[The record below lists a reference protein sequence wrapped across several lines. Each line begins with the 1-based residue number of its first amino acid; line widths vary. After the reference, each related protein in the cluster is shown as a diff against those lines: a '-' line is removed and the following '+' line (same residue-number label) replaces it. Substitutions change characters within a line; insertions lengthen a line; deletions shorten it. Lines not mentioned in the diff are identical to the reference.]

1 MVVLNGQERMS
12 LKLNKVFISGRITKD
27 PELGQTNSTNGQF
40 TRFSLAVRSEFKDSN
55 GEYKTTFIDC
65 TAFGQTANY
74 IATYCKKG
82 FLLNLMGRL
91 DVHPYQTKS
100 GETAKNY
107 SVVVEMCENC
117 TPREAQPQQTQQVQQ
132 QQSTQYQPPQNPNI
146 VVDDDDLPF

>member
-1 MVVLNGQERMS
+1 M
-12 LKLNKVFISGRITKD
+12 NKVFISGRITKD

-40 TRFSLAVRSEFKDSN
+40 TRFSLAVRSDFKDQN

-65 TAFGQTANY
+65 TAFGTTANY
-74 IATYCKKG
+74 ITAYCKKG
-82 FLLNLMGRL
+82 YLLNIMGRL

-117 TPREAQPQQTQQVQQ
+117 TPRDTQGVSNTANTQQVQQ
-132 QQSTQYQPPQNPNI
+132 QPRTQYQPPQSPNI